1 MPRYITDHS
10 VETEEPM
17 SFLLYGKSGTGKS
30 FALKSIDRPIL
41 YIRHPFEPSHSHF
54 KGRTNV
60 VTVELDGDANGSC
73 WDDFQQALKIIPN
86 FKEKNENGVVVIDS
100 MTALSRDLE
109 TYIKSKNKGR
119 IELKDWGFMYD
130 ELFRVVR
137 ICKTSR
143 LHCVVILWADVMRE
157 KISGV
162 SMVQPKTRGGLGEEL
177 PHYFSETIYAFTSK
191 DKNELKYLWQ
201 HRSND
206 TAIARTMVEDMPEFT
221 DQNFNIYFK

>member
-1 MPRYITDHS
+1 MAPRFITEHK
-10 VETEEPM
+10 ENKEPI

-30 FALKSIDRPIL
+30 LSLSTIDKPIL
-41 YIRHPFEPSHSHF
+41 YIRHPFEPSHAHF
-54 KGRTNV
+54 KNSKDV
-60 VTVELDGDANGSC
+60 IIVELDGDENGSC
-73 WDDFQQALKIIPN
+73 WVDFGEAIKHIPR
-86 FKEKNENGVVVIDS
+86 FKEKYEDGVVVIDS
-100 MTALSRDLE
+100 MTSLSRDLE

-177 PHYFSETIYAFTSK
+177 PHYFSETIYAFTHK

-206 TAIARTMVEDMPEFT
+206 TAIARTMVDGMPEFT
-221 DQNFNIYFK
+221 EQNFNIYFK